1 MKTLLSA
8 VVGAMLAFAVAEAGA
23 DGGPQ
28 ERQVSFAI
36 ESRTLADA
44 LDQWAQQTGFQILV
58 PNWELAK
65 KINVPK
71 LRGKFSARAALE
83 RLLEGTPF
91 GYSWVNDQAVSIKE
105 KSSALPTPL
114 QSVSVHEPQGPLR
127 VAQLDTESSQREQAA
142 GSGTRRTFVRDRVT
156 DGLERDAVEEIL
168 VTGSRLGVRG
178 EGVSP
183 VTTFDRR
190 KLSTLGVATVA
201 DVMRYIPQQPYTQPA
216 FSQSDGAVF
225 AEMRGLG
232 VDATLV
238 LINGRRAVPSAATV
252 NRNAFDLNSIP
263 LPAIDRIEVLS
274 DSASA
279 IYGADAVGGVVNII
293 LKREVAQPTVELSY
307 GAADGGADERRAAL
321 TAGTSGEALTASFIL
336 DYFDRG
342 ALLGDD
348 RERLA
353 NQDFRRFGAA
363 DRTWTE
369 ADPGNV
375 SSLTGQNLPGLAAP
389 FAAVPVGSS
398 GAMSVDDFA
407 ATAGT
412 QNRESLDRYRAIVP
426 EAKRLSAGAFLEL
439 SLPMEGAAA
448 FGEFLYTDRETTIQ
462 FFPPSPFGFVVPAQ
476 NPNNPFGEPVFVNR
490 LFTELGPQRT
500 ETDSQM
506 FRAML
511 GLRFPMGAWDFEL
524 SALLSQEDSTSVL
537 SNRLDFAQLG
547 AAASA
552 TDPNLAINPFQGGP
566 LASAQVLAALEAAPT
581 RNAYASD
588 GYQGSAIVRG
598 ELFELAAGS
607 VALAAGLE
615 WRKEEMLFDDF
626 IHVEHDRTVAASFA
640 ELRVPIIGRDQAI
653 PWFEDVW
660 ASAAVRYDDYSDF
673 GGTVNPQ
680 LGLAWRTSSNLLL
693 RASYG
698 TAFRPPSLYELF
710 APQLRVPGFAID
722 PRRNNEISFPT
733 YTVGGNPN
741 LTPIEATSFSTGVV
755 FTPVALP
762 GLRLSASY
770 WKISLEDRVA
780 FFAPDLVLANEAG
793 YPERVTRSAA
803 TPADIAAGRPGALVD
818 INMTPLNFGT
828 LDTSGVDLAADY
840 AFDIGA
846 AHLTPSL
853 SATWVGKYDA
863 VNVPDTPAQNRV
875 SIANGN
881 GSITRWK
888 AIGAL
893 TWAWNG
899 LSVVTTGRFTPTYR
913 DFNAETQLPS
923 ARTIR
928 AQTIVDVQASLRT
941 DDLPMGAPTW
951 LEGTQLT
958 LGVINLFDDAPR
970 YSDVGFTTGYDP
982 TIGDL
987 RQRFAYFRL
996 SKAF

>member
-1 MKTLLSA
+1 MKTLLRALVAASLALTAIGASA
-8 VVGAMLAFAVAEAGA
+8 G
-23 DGGPQ
+23 DPQ
-28 ERQVSFAI
+28 ERQVSFVI
-36 ESRTLADA
+36 ESKTLADA
-44 LDQWAQQTGFQILV
+44 LDQWAQQTGFQIFV
-58 PNWELAK
+58 SNWEMAK
-65 KINVPK
+65 KINAPR
-71 LRGKFSARAALE
+71 LRGKFPARVALDK
-83 RLLEGTPF
+83 LLEGTSL
-91 GYSWVNDQAVSIKE
+91 GYSWVGDHAVSITE
-105 KSSALPTPL
+105 KSSQLPTTL
-114 QSVSVHEPQGPLR
+114 QSGGLHDQQHPLR
-127 VAQLDTESSQREQAA
+127 VAQLDTESSPRSDVS
-142 GSGTRRTFVRDRVT
+142 GSGSQRKVVRDRAER
-156 DGLERDAVEEIL
+156 LERDASAVEEIV

-183 VTTFDRR
+183 VTTFDSK
-190 KLSTLGVATVA
+190 KLSTLGVSTVSDA
-201 DVMRYIPQQPYTQPA
+201 MRYISQQPFTQAPY
-216 FSQSDGAVF
+216 SQSDGAVF

-252 NRNAFDLNSIP
+252 SRNAFDLNSIP

-307 GAADGGADERRAAL
+307 GSADGGADERRAAFS
-321 TAGTSGEALTASFIL
+321 AGISGESLNASFIF

-342 ALLGDD
+342 ALLGAD
-348 RERLA
+348 RERLR

-363 DRTWTE
+363 DRTFTE

-375 SSLTGQNLPGLAAP
+375 SSLTGQNLPGLDSP

-398 GAMSVDDFA
+398 GTMSVADFA

-439 SLPMEGAAA
+439 SLPLEGATA
-448 FGEFLYTDRETTIQ
+448 FGEFLYSDRETTTQ
-462 FFPPSPFGFVVPAQ
+462 FFPPTSFGFVVPAE
-476 NPNNPFGEPVFVNR
+476 NPYNPFGQPVFVNR
-490 LFTELGPQRT
+490 LLTELGPQRT

-506 FRAML
+506 YRAVL
-511 GLRFPMGAWDFEL
+511 GSRLSMGAWDIEL
-524 SALLSQEDSTSVL
+524 SALASREDSTSVL
-537 SNRLDFAQLG
+537 SNRLNFAQLA

-552 TDPNLAINPFQGGP
+552 TDPTRAINPFQDGP
-566 LASAQVLAALEAAPT
+566 LGSAQVLAALEVAPT

-588 GYQGSAIVRG
+588 GYQGSAILRG
-598 ELFELAAGS
+598 DLFEIAAGS
-607 VALAAGLE
+607 VALAAGVE

-626 IHVEHDRTVAASFA
+626 IHVEHDRRVAASFA

-680 LGLAWRTSSNLLL
+680 LGIAWRTSPNLLL

-710 APQLRVPGFAID
+710 APQIPVPGFAID
-722 PRRNNEISFPT
+722 PRRNNEVSFPT
-733 YTVGGNPN
+733 FTTGGNPD
-741 LTPIEATSFSTGVV
+741 LDPIEATSFSGGFVL
-755 FTPVALP
+755 TPAAVP
-762 GLRLSASY
+762 GFRASASY

-780 FFAPDLVLANEAG
+780 FFQPDLVLANEAR
-793 YPERVTRSAA
+793 YPDRVIRSAA
-803 TPADIAAGRPGALVD
+803 TPADVAAGRPGALMN
-818 INMTPLNFGT
+818 INMTPINFGT
-828 LDTSGVDLAADY
+828 LDTSGVDLAAEY
-840 AFDIGA
+840 AFNIGA
-846 AHLTPSL
+846 ARLTPSL
-853 SATWVGKYDA
+853 TATWVDEYDA
-863 VNVPDTPAQNRV
+863 VNVPNTPAQNRV
-875 SIANGN
+875 NIANGN

-899 LSVVTTGRFTPTYR
+899 LSVVATGRYTPTYR

-923 ARTIR
+923 ARMID
-928 AQTIVDVQASLRT
+928 AQTIVDIQASLRT
-941 DDLPMGAPTW
+941 DDMPMGAPTW
-951 LEGTQLT
+951 LAGTQLA

-970 YSDVGFTTGYDP
+970 YSDVGFLSGYDP

-987 RQRFAYFRL
+987 RQRFAYLRL